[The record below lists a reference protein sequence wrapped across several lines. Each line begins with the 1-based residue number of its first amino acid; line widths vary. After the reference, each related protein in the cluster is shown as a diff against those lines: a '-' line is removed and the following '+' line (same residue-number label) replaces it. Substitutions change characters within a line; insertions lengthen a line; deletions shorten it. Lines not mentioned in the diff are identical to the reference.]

1 MKRTLLYILAV
12 ILIVA
17 GLFLLLQLYNKF
29 KPTQHGALQVTAN
42 VASKVYIDGEA
53 VGDTPYC
60 RGDIALCRGE
70 GGRVSV
76 GEHTIKIVP
85 EDAALSPYTIKTE
98 VLPSVMTAVDRTFLP
113 DGLSS
118 AYTLTLEKNKNH
130 DTELFVQSIP
140 AGALVSLDGVSG
152 GVTPYRDT
160 EISASEHALEIQKS
174 GFAKKTIRIRT
185 VEGYTLVV
193 NVILGAAGDEEE
205 EEVPEDEQEKEA
217 SSAASIKVLSTPTG
231 FLRVRSGP
239 GTANAEVTTI
249 KPGATFVIIE
259 EKNGWYHIQ
268 IDAQI
273 SGWVSEEFVEK
284 VEETN

>member
-29 KPTQHGALQVTAN
+29 KPAQYGALQVTAN
-42 VASKVYIDGEA
+42 VASKVYVDGEDS
-53 VGDTPYC
+53 GSTPYC

-85 EDAALSPYTIKTE
+85 EDSALSAYTIKTE
-98 VLPSVMTAVDRTFLP
+98 VLPNVMTAVDRTFLP

-118 AYTLTLEKNKNH
+118 AYTLTLEKSRDHK
-130 DTELFVQSIP
+130 TELFVQSIP
-140 AGALVSLDGVSG
+140 AGALVSVDGVSG
-152 GVTPYRDT
+152 GVTPYRDS
-160 EISASEHALEIQKS
+160 EISASEHALEIQKA

-193 NVILGAAGDEEE
+193 NVILGAAGVEDEEIEKE
-205 EEVPEDEQEKEA
+205 EEKDKEA
-217 SSAASIKVLSTPTG
+217 SVAASIKVLSTPTG

-239 GTANAEVTTI
+239 GVGNAEITTI
-249 KPGATFVIIE
+249 KPGQTFVIIE
-259 EKNGWYHIQ
+259 EKDGWYHIQ
-268 IDAQI
+268 VDSEK

-284 VEETN
+284 VEEE

>member
-1 MKRTLLYILAV
+1 MKRTLLYIFAV

-29 KPTQHGALQVTAN
+29 KPTQYGALQVTAN

-53 VGDTPYC
+53 AGDTPYC

-85 EDAALSPYTIKTE
+85 EDSSLSPYTIKTE

-118 AYTLTLEKNKNH
+118 AYTLTLEKYRKGE
-130 DTELFVQSIP
+130 TALFVQSIP
-140 AGALVSLDGVSG
+140 AGALVSIDGVSG
-152 GVTPYRDT
+152 GVTPYRDS
-160 EISASEHALEIQKS
+160 EVSASEHVLEIQKS

-193 NVILGAAGDEEE
+193 NVILGAAGAEEE
-205 EEVPEDEQEKEA
+205 EEIPEEEKEA
-217 SSAASIKVLSTPTG
+217 SVAASVKVLSTPTG

-239 GTANAEVTTI
+239 GTGNAEITTI
-249 KPGATFVIIE
+249 KPGDTFVIIE
-259 EKNGWYHIQ
+259 EENGWYHIQ
-268 IDAQI
+268 IDEDV

-284 VEETN
+284 VEEE